1 LTAKGGP
8 VRMRAFDWKPGPRRQ
23 GHRTPRPRLVGTK
36 GRLGVSRV
44 TSWALAAATAL
55 FALGTAPAWATAAPL
70 SPGAYRVAVAPA
82 VHHDVSAPLRD
93 IAPSRT
99 PARAH
104 PAKRAGR
111 PTGTSVRAHDTSGV
125 HASPPSIPT
134 PTANFDGITADGVAP
149 PDNDGAAGTTQY
161 LEVVN
166 SEFEVFSKT

>member
-1 LTAKGGP
+1 MYLLELPRRQGCHCPQVWCTAAEPAGGRPPSAGLTGKGGP

-82 VHHDVSAPLRD
+82 VHHDVSAPLR
-93 IAPSRT
+93 
-99 PARAH
+99 
-104 PAKRAGR
+104 
-111 PTGTSVRAHDTSGV
+111 
-125 HASPPSIPT
+125 
-134 PTANFDGITADGVAP
+134 
-149 PDNDGAAGTTQY
+149 
-161 LEVVN
+161 
-166 SEFEVFSKT
+166 